1 VIFPK
6 GKDICNVSENHLI
19 LRGINPGLK
28 PVAMNITNLRSTWN
42 HLGKNKFHAL
52 LNIFGLAVGMLFFVQ
67 LITYIGYEIGYD
79 KYFKSGDRVYRINY
93 DITQNGE
100 KVLHSA
106 KTPRRLFKVLKDE
119 VPEIELSA
127 MTYFES
133 VLVRYNEQLFS
144 DQTDLWVQG
153 DFTDIFQLEMIR
165 GEAKLN
171 EAFKCIISESK
182 AREIFGKEDP
192 IGKIIYVNQGM
203 QHEITGIFKDLP
215 ANCHIRCDYFMP
227 ILTWVETGGIPR
239 QDNFNGAGWWTYI
252 RIKKNTT
259 PQSVEK
265 GLEQVAQKYLTFL
278 ERQKRTGKFT
288 LQPLEKLHYS
298 TDRDGEFGTSTK
310 EKTVD
315 SLSLLAGLILVVI
328 WMNYVNMSTA
338 IARKRLNV
346 FAIYRKL
353 GASKFTLFS
362 MSLIESIIIN
372 AAAVFLSLI
381 LYLLTSGL
389 FSRIIN
395 TPISEGFINFR
406 AIMLLTI
413 AVFTLGIIVMALI
426 GSIPSLKVNPALLH
440 QRKIS
445 KNNGSLWLVGIQFF
459 MSCFLVICSL
469 TVSRQIR
476 FMEKADLGINLNQV
490 VVLTGAASTHTDS
503 LRREHF
509 NSFRE
514 EVLKQSGFISGTA
527 SMNIPGQ
534 PMRFRVSNLSRAD
547 MPGDLKREVTLGHI
561 DDGYIQTYGLKLLAG
576 RNFEQ
581 PIIQDT
587 SKAIITQSI
596 AQILGFPTPEAAVGN
611 QFRMGNVKYSIK
623 GVVEDFHHEGLKK
636 ASEPVI
642 FIHRH
647 PFEFGFY
654 SFRVQGDMQKLLD
667 QLKSIWKKHYPADPF
682 DYFFS
687 NEYFNKQYKEEI
699 RLSRILTAFTLLAI
713 VVASLGLFGL
723 VSSIAE
729 QRTKEIGFRK
739 VNGATSKDI
748 MLMMF
753 SYFVR
758 FEIPAFLIACPLA
771 WIIMRKWIQ
780 GFAYQST
787 FSWMIFILTGV
798 IAFIIATV
806 SVSIQSYRAASKN
819 PVDALRY
826 E

>member
-1 VIFPK
+1 
-6 GKDICNVSENHLI
+6 
-19 LRGINPGLK
+19 LK
-28 PVAMNITNLRSTWN
+28 
-42 HLGKNKFHAL
+42 KNKFHAL
-52 LNIFGLAVGMLFFVQ
+52 LNIFGLAAGMLFFVQ
-67 LITYIGYEIGYD
+67 LVTYIGYEKGYD

-106 KTPRRLFKVLKDE
+106 KTPRRLFRVLKEE
-119 VPEIELSA
+119 VPEIEISA
-127 MTYFES
+127 MTYFEN
-133 VLVRYNEQLFS
+133 VLVRYNEQLYS

-153 DFTDIFQLEMIR
+153 DFTDIFQLEMKK

-171 EAFKCIISESK
+171 EAWKCIISESK
-182 AREIFGKEDP
+182 AKEIFGNEDP
-192 IGKIIYVNQGM
+192 LGKIIYVNEGM
-203 QHEITGIFKDLP
+203 RHEITGIFKDLP
-215 ANCHIRCDYFMP
+215 ANCHIHCDYFMP
-227 ILTWVETGGIPR
+227 ILTWVESGGIPR
-239 QDNFNGAGWWTYI
+239 TENFSGAGWWTYI
-252 RIKKNTT
+252 RIKENTD
-259 PQSVEK
+259 PAGVEK
-265 GLEQVAQKYLTFL
+265 SLEQVAQKYLTSL

-288 LQPLEKLHYS
+288 LQPLDKLHYS

-315 SLSLLAGLILVVI
+315 ALTLLAGLILVVI

-353 GASKFTLFS
+353 GAGKLSLFS
-362 MSLIESIIIN
+362 MSLIESVIIN
-372 AAAVFLSLI
+372 FAAVLVSLI
-381 LYLLTSGL
+381 LYFLTAGL

-395 TPISEGFINFR
+395 TPISEGFINYKEIMFLTV
-406 AIMLLTI
+406 AIF
-413 AVFTLGIIVMALI
+413 AFGIIVMAII
-426 GSIPSLKVNPALLH
+426 GSIPSLKVNPALQQ

-469 TVSRQIR
+469 TVARQIR

-490 VVLTGAASTHTDS
+490 VVLRGAASTHTDS

-514 EVLKQSGFISGTA
+514 EVLKQTGFLSGTA

-534 PMRFRVSNLSRAD
+534 PMRFRVSNLTRAD
-547 MPGDLKREVTLGHI
+547 MPGDLKREVTMGHI
-561 DDGYIQTYGLKLLAG
+561 DDGYIATYGLKLLAG

-587 SKAIITQSI
+587 SRAIITLSL
-596 AQILGFPTPEAAVGN
+596 AQILGFTTPEAAVGN
-611 QFRMGNVKYSIK
+611 QFRMGNIRYTIK
-623 GVVEDFHHEGLKK
+623 GVVEDFHHEGMKK
-636 ASEPVI
+636 PAEPVI

-654 SFRVQGDMQKLLD
+654 SFRVQGDIQKLLG
-667 QLKSIWKKHYPADPF
+667 QLQSVWKKHYPGDPF

-687 NEYFNKQYKEEI
+687 NEYFDRQYNEEI

-713 VVASLGLFGL
+713 IVAALGLFGL

-739 VNGATSKDI
+739 VNGATITDI
-748 MLMMF
+748 MLLMF
-753 SYFVR
+753 SYFIR
-758 FEIPAFLIACPLA
+758 FEIPAFLLACPLA
-771 WIIMRKWIQ
+771 YILMRKWIQ

-787 FSWMIFILTGV
+787 FSLMIFILTGV
-798 IAFIIATV
+798 IAFIIATA
-806 SVSIQSYRAASKN
+806 SVLIQSYRAATKN